1 MMVYKGYFTLETCK
15 LTMMPLLEALRS
27 YELTLEE
34 VKITN
39 VPSMRTFICLPLF
52 LLASGLQ
59 HDCHYY
65 LSSLEK
71 YTLPAHPLFS
81 RIVSPHYTAECA
93 IYLSLALLAAPS
105 GELINKTLLSC
116 LAFVAVNLGVTAGS
130 SKEWYKQKFG
140 EESMRG
146 KWRMIPGIY

>member
-1 MMVYKGYFTLETCK
+1 
-15 LTMMPLLEALRS
+15 MMPLLGAIQS
-27 YELTLEE
+27 HELTLEE

-39 VPSMRTFICLPLF
+39 VPSMRTFICFPLF

-71 YTLPAHPLFS
+71 YTVPAHPLFNK
-81 RIVSPHYTAECA
+81 IVSPHYTTECI

-116 LAFVAVNLGVTAGS
+116 LAFVAVNLGVTAGT

-146 KWRMIPGIY
+146 RWRMIPAIY